1 MQSIVDLTGSTP
13 SPIRLPVSRCAEE
26 KVTSPHDV
34 PSPTGSKSPVLSKGR
49 ASEDNTNSSL
59 LDLTDTKYQDFD
71 VSLDSS
77 LCLPSNNRTSSI
89 KRTPT
94 PPPPPRTKRKSVTF
108 AAPLEKVV
116 EERLGTLAE
125 AAAPAPTITDEFD
138 ELEYLEVAP
147 KLARGNGSSR
157 VDGFDGLSKRLT
169 IEPQH
174 IHLSSPPA
182 SLTAE
187 PLSLLS
193 SPLALCQGR
202 PYLTGAPP
210 STAARAKQKSRAR
223 DISLS
228 PPARAES
235 IVGGRYLIPIMK
247 VGPLRVTTYRA
258 YHVSSQV
265 LDEIHDI
272 IKNNIQTRFERL
284 NSNVVELRRHILGQT
299 QADLTALLDE

>member
-1 MQSIVDLTGSTP
+1 MQPIVDLTSSTP

-26 KVTSPHDV
+26 KATTPHDAI
-34 PSPTGSKSPVLSKGR
+34 PSPSGSSSPVLSKGR
-49 ASEDNTNSSL
+49 GSEDYTNSSL
-59 LDLTDTKYQDFD
+59 LDLTDTKYQDLY

-89 KRTPT
+89 KRIPT

-116 EERLGTLAE
+116 EGRLGTLAK
-125 AAAPAPTITDEFD
+125 AATPGPTITDEFD

-147 KLARGNGSSR
+147 ELARGDGSSR
-157 VDGFDGLSKRLT
+157 VDGIHGLSKRLT
-169 IEPQH
+169 EPRH

-187 PLSLLS
+187 PLLLLS
-193 SPLALCQGR
+193 SPPALYQSR

-210 STAARAKQKSRAR
+210 STAARAKQKPRAR

-228 PPARAES
+228 PPAGAES
-235 IVGGRYLIPIMK
+235 IGSGSYLMPIME
-247 VGPLRVTTYRA
+247 VGPLHVTTYRA
-258 YHVSSQV
+258 YHASSQV

-284 NSNVVELRRHILGQT
+284 NSNVVELRRHIIRQT

>member
-1 MQSIVDLTGSTP
+1 MQPIVDLTGSTP
-13 SPIRLPVSRCAEE
+13 SPIRLPVSRCAED

-34 PSPTGSKSPVLSKGR
+34 PSPAGSNFPVLSKGR
-49 ASEDNTNSSL
+49 ASEDNTDSSL

-116 EERLGTLAE
+116 GERLGTL
-125 AAAPAPTITDEFD
+125 AAPAPTITDNFD
-138 ELEYLEVAP
+138 ELEYLELAP
-147 KLARGNGSSR
+147 EPARGNGSSR
-157 VDGFDGLSKRLT
+157 VDGFHGLSKRLT

-174 IHLSSPPA
+174 IHLSSPPT

-187 PLSLLS
+187 PISLFS
-193 SPLALCQGR
+193 SPLALRQSR
-202 PYLTGAPP
+202 PYLTRAPP
-210 STAARAKQKSRAR
+210 STAARPKQKPRAR
-223 DISLS
+223 DVSLS

-235 IVGGRYLIPIMK
+235 IGGGSYLIPIME
-247 VGPLRVTTYRA
+247 VGSLFVTTYRT
-258 YHVSSQV
+258 YHASSQV
-265 LDEIHDI
+265 LDEIHDT

-284 NSNVVELRRHILGQT
+284 NSNVVELRRQILGQT

>member
-1 MQSIVDLTGSTP
+1 MQLIVDLTGSTP
-13 SPIRLPVSRCAEE
+13 SPIRLPVSRCAE
-26 KVTSPHDV
+26 KVISPHDV
-34 PSPTGSKSPVLSKGR
+34 PSPTGSSSPVLSKSR

-94 PPPPPRTKRKSVTF
+94 PPPPPPRTKRKSVTF

-125 AAAPAPTITDEFD
+125 ASAPAPTITDEFD

-147 KLARGNGSSR
+147 ELARGNGSSR
-157 VDGFDGLSKRLT
+157 VDGFHGLSKRLT
-169 IEPQH
+169 IEPRH

-182 SLTAE
+182 SE
-187 PLSLLS
+187 PLSLPS
-193 SPLALCQGR
+193 SPLAPCQSR
-202 PYLTGAPP
+202 SHLTGAPP
-210 STAARAKQKSRAR
+210 YTAARGKQKFRAR

-235 IVGGRYLIPIMK
+235 IGGGSYLIPIME
-247 VGPLRVTTYRA
+247 VGSLRVIAYRA
-258 YHVSSQV
+258 YHASSQV

-272 IKNNIQTRFERL
+272 IKNNIQSRFERL
-284 NSNVVELRRHILGQT
+284 NSNAVELRRHILRQT
-299 QADLTALLDE
+299 QADVTALLDE

>member
-1 MQSIVDLTGSTP
+1 MQPIIDLTGSTP
-13 SPIRLPVSRCAEE
+13 SPIRLPESRCAEE
-26 KVTSPHDV
+26 KAASPHDV
-34 PSPTGSKSPVLSKGR
+34 PSPTGSSSPVSSKSR

-59 LDLTDTKYQDFD
+59 LDLTDTKYQDLD

-77 LCLPSNNRTSSI
+77 LCLPSNNRTSNI

-94 PPPPPRTKRKSVTF
+94 PPPPRTKRKSVTF
-108 AAPLEKVV
+108 ATPLEKVV
-116 EERLGTLAE
+116 EEHLGTLAK
-125 AAAPAPTITDEFD
+125 AAAPGPTITDEFD

-147 KLARGNGSSR
+147 ELVRGNGSSR
-157 VDGFDGLSKRLT
+157 VDGFHGLSKRLT
-169 IEPQH
+169 IEPRH

-193 SPLALCQGR
+193 SPLAPCRSR
-202 PYLTGAPP
+202 PYPTGAPP
-210 STAARAKQKSRAR
+210 STAARAKQKARAR

-228 PPARAES
+228 PLARAES
-235 IVGGRYLIPIMK
+235 IGSESYLIPIME
-247 VGPLRVTTYRA
+247 VGSLRVTIYRA
-258 YHVSSQV
+258 YHASSQV
-265 LDEIHDI
+265 LDEIHDV

-284 NSNVVELRRHILGQT
+284 DNNVVELRRHILRQT